1 MSVHFMNKRSEFL
14 KKLWCFV
21 GGGVQQ
27 GNSVLSTA
35 LITEISQSK
44 EFKSRF
50 LPNHNSKSL

>member
-1 MSVHFMNKRSEFL
+1 MSVHFMNKGSEFL

-27 GNSVLSTA
+27 GNSVLSAA
-35 LITEISQSK
+35 LITEISHSK

-50 LPNHNSKSL
+50 FEH